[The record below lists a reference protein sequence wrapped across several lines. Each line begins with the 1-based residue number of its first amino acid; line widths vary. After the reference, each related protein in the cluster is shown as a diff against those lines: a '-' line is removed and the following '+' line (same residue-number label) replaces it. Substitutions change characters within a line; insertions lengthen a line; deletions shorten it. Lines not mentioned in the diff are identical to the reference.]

1 MIDVAEESPNKRLKT
16 VASCNAATSTP
27 SDGIDIG
34 KGDAHAV
41 QVNTP
46 STTESRMSSSYDD
59 DYDPRHSHGS
69 HSACSTNTNGEGI
82 GASAAGGTATA
93 AATAAAT
100 ATATNSSAEGEEP
113 QKKKHPRKFVSVFSS
128 NQAIH
133 KLTDRIVESC
143 QQQEEREREQEQ
155 SRPQTSRNS
164 SGSVSVSQQQGAAFN
179 QNDKPVSDD
188 DNDGS
193 EIEVTDSNVTNPF
206 IAYPHPR
213 NLCGVYPF
221 IPNANATTTAT
232 ATANSNSNANH
243 SSGNELFCDNCYCK
257 VCDKPAVE
265 CHEWKHHCHA
275 CDTPEWQQKKMDAK
289 RQVLAA
295 SASASNGNGNGNV
308 ICLDDSSDDE
318 MPQAQLQPPQHQN
331 QFHFGSGRPQ
341 VQLQPPQHQYQSGNA
356 EEAAAAIR
364 EIQSV
369 LHPQRDEQASHS
381 NHIEEEDDDDD
392 RGMNGMHNMNAYDH
406 HFDKSAFVDPD
417 LIGQKSRKDARI
429 VEVLAHNLR
438 QLSNLSI
445 ANSSTAN
452 RSVGVTENH
461 DGGRKDNG
469 EAPKSMPPLTA
480 EQVNKMEGDV
490 PQLNLHKSFFVEG
503 VRIGWPYPMIMP
515 PQRQMAIHLTK
526 AFKNKR
532 HVVIESPTGTG

>member
-93 AATAAAT
+93 AAAAA

-221 IPNANATTTAT
+221 IPNANANATTT

-243 SSGNELFCDNCYCK
+243 FSGNELFCDNCYCK

-295 SASASNGNGNGNV
+295 SASAGNGNGNGNV

-381 NHIEEEDDDDD
+381 NHIEEEDDDHDH
-392 RGMNGMHNMNAYDH
+392 GMNGMHNMNAYDH